1 MRKIIIKTNSD
12 QPDFFLISYIRS
24 LFPDCEIQIVKR
36 DGNPHTD
43 TNSGSDQNRIIT
55 VIDPITPEF
64 GKG

>member
-36 DGNPHTD
+36 DGKTP
-43 TNSGSDQNRIIT
+43 
-55 VIDPITPEF
+55 PIQMQAVTKTESLL
-64 GKG
+64 